1 MRTVRWAKD
10 QFDVLFEQAFMNPF
24 TDGLSELNNIPRIGD
39 FNEVHEFSLLLFVWL
54 NNYNLSRIE

>member
-1 MRTVRWAKD
+1 
-10 QFDVLFEQAFMNPF
+10 MNPF